1 MDGLGSFLI
10 ADASSKGLD
19 IAITIST
26 IISITISHQNCDQTH
41 QFPHRHHMRVSQE
54 FRKAILV
61 ELRGLLSQVREFPGG
76 GGVVC
81 GGGGANV

>member
-1 MDGLGSFLI
+1 
-10 ADASSKGLD
+10 
-19 IAITIST
+19 
-26 IISITISHQNCDQTH
+26 
-41 QFPHRHHMRVSQE
+41 MRVSQE